1 MFQKKS
7 LGQNFLKSESALQKI
22 VDAGDIVSGVDTI
35 VEIGPGE
42 GVLTQKILEKSPKAL
57 IVIEKDDRLIP
68 KLQEKFKK
76 SSNLDIIHADI
87 LDIEDFST
95 LKDLGSHGFDAPY
108 KVIANIPYYI
118 TGLIIRLVFSQKVL
132 PEKVILMMQK
142 EVVDRVVG
150 TGKDNQNKEGI
161 HKENLMSASI
171 KFYGTPKKIANVPR
185 GAFVPAPNVDSAI
198 LEIGDIK
205 KPDPKLE
212 EVYFQIIKQAFSH
225 KRKRLVR
232 NLEGLL
238 GKDTTEWVELI
249 KKSTIESAQR
259 FKSDE
264 DYMNLRAE
272 EIDYKVYVNIAKNI
286 LS

>member
-68 KLQEKFKK
+68 KLQEKFKEA
-76 SSNLDIIHADI
+76 SNLDIIHADI
-87 LDIEDFST
+87 LDIADFNA
-95 LKDLGSHGFDAPY
+95 LKDLGSHGFGAPY

-150 TGKDNQNKEGI
+150 TGRDNQNKEGV

-198 LEIGDIK
+198 LEIGDIR

-212 EVYFQIIKQAFSH
+212 EVYFKIIKQAFSH

-238 GKDTTEWVELI
+238 GKDATEWVELI
-249 KKSTIESAQR
+249 KKSTVESAQL

-286 LS
+286 LN

>member
-22 VDAGDIVSGVDTI
+22 VDAGDIISGVDTI

-76 SSNLDIIHADI
+76 TSNLDIIHADI
-87 LDIEDFST
+87 LDIVDFNT
-95 LKDLGSHGFDAPY
+95 LKDLGSHGFAAPY

-150 TGKDNQNKEGI
+150 TGKDNQNKEGV

-198 LEIGDIK
+198 LEIGDIR
-205 KPDPKLE
+205 KPDPELE
-212 EVYFQIIKQAFSH
+212 VVYFKIIKQAFSH

-238 GKDTTEWVELI
+238 GKDATEWVELI
-249 KKSTIESAQR
+249 KKSTVGSAQL
-259 FKSDE
+259 FESDE

-286 LS
+286 LN